1 MFICSLAA
9 NRHLE
14 TYAQD
19 TGAGMSLIHF
29 LVSFSLLISVMRY
42 DVRCGRAKVTLMKP
56 IKRLKETKKCIRD
69 MPAPVSA
76 SYVSRCLLAVTITSF
91 DQKIIH
97 ISKNNRL
104 GLSNNIIRK
113 QVDKIPSYKHLFYHE
128 FFYT

>member
-29 LVSFSLLISVMRY
+29 LVSFSLLISVISVTF
-42 DVRCGRAKVTLMKP
+42 VRPHLTSCRMTL

-69 MPAPVSA
+69 IPAPVSFA
-76 SYVSRCLLAVTITSF
+76 YVSRCLLAVMRQRKILLLRFNTSYASYIYMYNF
-91 DQKIIH
+91 HLIKHHSQIIH
-97 ISKNNRL
+97 
-104 GLSNNIIRK
+104 
-113 QVDKIPSYKHLFYHE
+113 
-128 FFYT
+128 T